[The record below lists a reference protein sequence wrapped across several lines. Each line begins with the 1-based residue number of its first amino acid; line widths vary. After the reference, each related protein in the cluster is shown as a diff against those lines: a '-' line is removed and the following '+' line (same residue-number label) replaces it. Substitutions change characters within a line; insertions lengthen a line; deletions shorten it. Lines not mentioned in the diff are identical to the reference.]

1 VVSAA
6 TAKVSALKDT
16 VFVPARTVAETG
28 GLTALLL
35 LESATVSPL
44 VGAARF
50 RVRVQVIVVG
60 NVTLAGVHV
69 SAVTCTLATVR
80 EAVRVSPAAVA
91 VIVALPTVAPA
102 VAVKVALA
110 TPAATVTEAGTVTTA
125 LLLASATGNALVVV
139 LLRVTVQVLV
149 PPGLIVA
156 ELQVI
161 ELNAAGPSRL
171 TVALAEVPPIV
182 AVS

>member
-1 VVSAA
+1 
-6 TAKVSALKDT
+6 
-16 VFVPARTVAETG
+16 
-28 GLTALLL
+28 
-35 LESATVSPL
+35 
-44 VGAARF
+44 
-50 RVRVQVIVVG
+50 
-60 NVTLAGVHV
+60 
-69 SAVTCTLATVR
+69 
-80 EAVRVSPAAVA
+80 
-91 VIVALPTVAPA
+91 
-102 VAVKVALA
+102 
-110 TPAATVTEAGTVTTA
+110 VTTA